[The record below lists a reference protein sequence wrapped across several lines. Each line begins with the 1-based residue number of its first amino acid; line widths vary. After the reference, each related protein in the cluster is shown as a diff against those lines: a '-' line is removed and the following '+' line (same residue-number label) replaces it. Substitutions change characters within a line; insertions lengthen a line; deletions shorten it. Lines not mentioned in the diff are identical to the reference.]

1 MYFGGALVIFELLAY
16 PLLEKYPTNLDLC
29 LGFEIWIIEVF

>member
-16 PLLEKYPTNLDLC
+16 TLLDKYATHLDLC
-29 LGFEIWIIEVF
+29 PGFEIWIIEVF